1 MLQNPGGSLPV
12 LADFVVQARPAQTL
26 SALDPAT
33 GGPNLFRDQLDAVI
47 ARERSSTVRSPLEEA
62 HRYEATQQQY
72 SAERADQQQA
82 QNGAL
87 SEADRHDTARSEY
100 TQTKSDTE
108 ESDSDAKAAAEDGE
122 AQRTRKESRQKS
134 EGEKV
139 QDEQG
144 SKAERKKTAAE
155 RDEDNDTPAAESR
168 TANSDRKVKL
178 SRLTDAGKVA
188 KEGKTAKPDG
198 EELAAEKKESA
209 SGSVAH
215 SVRLGDAEAADVDT
229 SKADDRGA
237 ALERAAVSRNE
248 EAALQPK
255 RQSGAGGPEA
265 DSHESEIRQALS
277 AARRSVGQKSGADE
291 SADQNGSHEQD
302 DQSDS
307 RSVERNQRRAAVTVE
322 VRDLR
327 PDSDKNGADSSEA
340 RSARVETDGSSLTRR
355 LQADAERLQSDGG
368 RGHTTLSRALRE
380 QANPEIVRQARLVVR
395 GESSGDIRLVLKP
408 EHLGRVRINLHL
420 EDNRIAGRIIVENS
434 SVKEAFQE
442 NLQALQRSLQQSGIE
457 TSGLEVSVG
466 EGGGDN
472 AGRGNQSGLRRAA
485 AAEFDELVPGLG
497 EWWDEIGLVNVY
509 A

>member
-12 LADFVVQARPAQTL
+12 LADFMVQARPAQTR
-26 SALDPAT
+26 SPLDLAS
-33 GGPNLFRDQLDAVI
+33 GGPNRFRDQLDA
-47 ARERSSTVRSPLEEA
+47 A
-62 HRYEATQQQY
+62 QQN
-72 SAERADQQQA
+72 SAAGRADEQRP
-82 QNGAL
+82 QNRAL
-87 SEADRHDTARSEY
+87 SDADRSDSARGEY
-100 TQTKSDTE
+100 AQSKSDTE
-108 ESDSDAKAAAEDGE
+108 KADTDTKQESEDG
-122 AQRTRKESRQKS
+122 
-134 EGEKV
+134 KV
-139 QDEQG
+139 QDEQDSNVDG
-144 SKAERKKTAAE
+144 KNAAAE
-155 RDEDNDTPAAESR
+155 RDEKNGARAADSS
-168 TANSDRKVKL
+168 TASSDRKEKL
-178 SRLTDAGKVA
+178 SRLTETGEPDEDGKSA
-188 KEGKTAKPDG
+188 KSETEESAADKTA
-198 EELAAEKKESA
+198 AAA
-209 SGSVAH
+209 GSVAH
-215 SVRLGDAEAADVDT
+215 NVRLGDAEAVEVDT
-229 SKADDRGA
+229 SKAADKSA
-237 ALERAAVSRNE
+237 ALERAIVSRNE

-255 RQSGAGGPEA
+255 RQSGATGLEA
-265 DSHESEIRQALS
+265 DSDEGEIAEALG

-291 SADQNGSHEQD
+291 SADQNGSREQD
-302 DQSDS
+302 DQNEA
-307 RSVERNQRRAAVTVE
+307 RSGVHNQRRPAVTVE

-327 PDSDKNGADSSEA
+327 PDSDRNGGDLSEA
-340 RSARVETDGSSLTRR
+340 RSARVETDGSNLTRR

-408 EHLGRVRINLHL
+408 ENLGRVRINLHL

-472 AGRGNQSGLRRAA
+472 AGRGNQGGLRRAA

-497 EWWDEIGLVNVY
+497 EWWDEIGLVNEY

>member
-1 MLQNPGGSLPV
+1 MLHNPGGSLPV
-12 LADFVVQARPAQTL
+12 LADFVVQARPTQTL

-47 ARERSSTVRSPLEEA
+47 ARERSFTVRSPLEEA

-72 SAERADQQQA
+72 AAGRADQQQP
-82 QNGAL
+82 QNGTL
-87 SEADRHDTARSEY
+87 SDSGRRDTVRSEHKP
-100 TQTKSDTE
+100 TTSDTE
-108 ESDSDAKAAAEDGE
+108 KSDSDARDAAKAQEAEDSKQE
-122 AQRTRKESRQKS
+122 S

-144 SKAERKKTAAE
+144 SKAERTKTAAE
-155 RDEDNDTPAAESR
+155 RNENSDAPAAESS
-168 TANSDRKVKL
+168 TANSDRSDRKVEL
-178 SRLTDAGKVA
+178 SRLTDAGKRA
-188 KEGKTAKPDG
+188 KDGKSAKSDS
-198 EELAAEKKESA
+198 EELAADKKESA
-209 SGSVAH
+209 AGSVAH
-215 SVRLGDAEAADVDT
+215 SVRLGDAEVVDIDA

-237 ALERAAVSRNE
+237 ALERTIVSRNE

-255 RQSGAGGPEA
+255 RQSGAGGLEA
-265 DSHESEIRQALS
+265 DTHESEIRDAVS

-291 SADQNGSHEQD
+291 SADQNGSHGQD
-302 DQSDS
+302 DQSDT
-307 RSVERNQRRAAVTVE
+307 RSAQRNQRRAAVTTE

-466 EGGGDN
+466 EGGGNN